1 MHRHEAIF
9 KRLLARQLVRIKLR
23 SVTKPTVILNAVKD
37 LLLQGL
43 DPPNTADPSL
53 RSGWH

>member
-1 MHRHEAIF
+1 MHRHEAIY